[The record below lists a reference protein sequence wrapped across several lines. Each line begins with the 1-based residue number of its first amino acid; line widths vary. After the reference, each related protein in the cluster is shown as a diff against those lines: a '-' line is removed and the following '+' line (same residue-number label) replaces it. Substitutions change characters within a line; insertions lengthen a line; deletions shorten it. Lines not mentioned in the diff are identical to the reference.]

1 VPEGAA
7 GIAGGALFTSAHPG
21 PSTSIEPPAAVPIRA
36 SLTILAIAASIWIL
50 DRGKE
55 FFVPVIVAALLAF
68 TLMPLVRLGQRFRVP
83 PAAVATLILVG
94 AGVGGGA
101 LVSSNADDA
110 ARLIGQMPEL
120 TQFIV
125 TKVRRLLLVSRDDQ
139 ALLAHRELHDS
150 PPQPGTSGS
159 SGTTPPRADAN
170 PNAPLGML
178 SGGATDPGPAIETIA
193 DPVNMRDLAA
203 KAATGLATGAGKAFV
218 IALLTFFLLISAD
231 SMKTKLFNLAGSRLS
246 QKKNVLRALEESG
259 RQIQLY
265 LLITITAN
273 LIIAVLAWLL
283 LYTIGVE
290 SAASWAIGLGI
301 AHTVPYLGA
310 IAGTLLISMAAVFQ
324 FESWEVGLYVLS
336 GLGVICAVIGT
347 LIMTL
352 MQGRA
357 AKMDPA
363 VLFIGLLLFTWLWG
377 GWGLLLG
384 APILAVTKTVMSY
397 GGGGRINDVLEG

>member
-1 VPEGAA
+1 
-7 GIAGGALFTSAHPG
+7 
-21 PSTSIEPPAAVPIRA
+21 VPIRA

-55 FFVPVIVAALLAF
+55 FFVPVIAASLLAF
-68 TLMPLVRLGQRFRVP
+68 TLMPLVRLGQRFRLP
-83 PAAVATLILVG
+83 AAAVATMILVG
-94 AGVGGGA
+94 FGVGGGA

-120 TQFIV
+120 TQFMV
-125 TKVRRLLLVSRDDQ
+125 SKVRRLLLVSREDQ
-139 ALLAHRELHDS
+139 PLLAQRA
-150 PPQPGTSGS
+150 PQPAATSDPAAARSQAPHPALGPAGATRS
-159 SGTTPPRADAN
+159 DADG
-170 PNAPLGML
+170 PTPLGML
-178 SGGATDPGPAIETIA
+178 SNGRTDPGPAIETIA
-193 DPVNMRDLAA
+193 DPVSMRDLAT

-231 SMKTKLFNLAGSRLS
+231 SMKTKLFNLAGTRLS

-273 LIIAVLAWLL
+273 LIIALLAWML

-290 SAASWAIGLGI
+290 SAASWAIALGI
-301 AHTVPYLGA
+301 AHTIPYFGA
-310 IAGTLLISMAAVFQ
+310 IAGTLLIATAAVFQ
-324 FESWEVGLYVLS
+324 FESWQVGLQVLC
-336 GLGVICAVIGT
+336 GLGVICAVVGT

-384 APILAVTKTVMSY
+384 APILAVAKTIMSY
-397 GGGGRINDVLEG
+397 AGADRINDVLEG

>member
-1 VPEGAA
+1 
-7 GIAGGALFTSAHPG
+7 
-21 PSTSIEPPAAVPIRA
+21 
-36 SLTILAIAASIWIL
+36 
-50 DRGKE
+50 
-55 FFVPVIVAALLAF
+55 VIVAALLAF

-83 PAAVATLILVG
+83 AAAVATLILVG

-139 ALLAHRELHDS
+139 ALLAQREPRHDS
-150 PPQPGTSGS
+150 HRAPGTSGS
-159 SGTTPPRADAN
+159 DETAPPRPDAN
-170 PNAPLGML
+170 ASAPLGML

-193 DPVNMRDLAA
+193 DPVSMRDLAT

-265 LLITITAN
+265 LLITIAAN
-273 LIIAVLAWLL
+273 LIIALLAWLL

-290 SAASWAIGLGI
+290 SAAAWAIGLGI
-301 AHTVPYLGA
+301 AHTIPYLGA
-310 IAGTLLISMAAVFQ
+310 IAGTLLISMATVFQ

-384 APILAVTKTVMSY
+384 APILAVAKTIMSY
-397 GGGGRINDVLEG
+397 AGAERINDVLEG

>member
-1 VPEGAA
+1 M
-7 GIAGGALFTSAHPG
+7 
-21 PSTSIEPPAAVPIRA
+21 PIRA

-50 DRGKE
+50 ERGKE
-55 FFVPVIVAALLAF
+55 FFVPVIVAGLLAF
-68 TLMPLVRLGQRFRVP
+68 TLMPLVRLGERLRLP
-83 PAAVATLILVG
+83 AAAVATLILIA

-101 LVSSNADDA
+101 LVSRNADDA
-110 ARLIGQMPEL
+110 ARLVGQMPEL

-125 TKVRRLLLVSRDDQ
+125 TKVRRLLLASRDDQ
-139 ALLAHRELHDS
+139 PLLAQRA
-150 PPQPGTSGS
+150 PQQGPLSIPGAAGTPGAPGSHGPSRSDADPGT
-159 SGTTPPRADAN
+159 
-170 PNAPLGML
+170 PLGML
-178 SGGATDPGPAIETIA
+178 SDRRADPGPAIETIA
-193 DPVNMRDLAA
+193 DPASMRDLAT

-231 SMKTKLFNLAGSRLS
+231 SMKSKLFKLAGSRLS
-246 QKKNVLRALEESG
+246 QKKIALRALEESG

-265 LLITITAN
+265 LLITLTAN
-273 LIIAVLAWLL
+273 LIIALLAWLL

-301 AHTVPYLGA
+301 AHTIPYLGA
-310 IAGTLLISMAAVFQ
+310 IAGTLLIATAAVFQ
-324 FESWEVGLYVLS
+324 FESWQVGLQVLC

-363 VLFIGLLLFTWLWG
+363 MLFIGLLLFTWLWG

-384 APILAVTKTVMSY
+384 APILAVAKTIMSY
-397 GGGGRINDVLEG
+397 AGADRINDVLER

>member
-1 VPEGAA
+1 M
-7 GIAGGALFTSAHPG
+7 
-21 PSTSIEPPAAVPIRA
+21 PIRA

-55 FFVPVIVAALLAF
+55 FFVPVIAASLLAF
-68 TLMPLVRLGQRFRVP
+68 TLMPLVRLGQRFNLP
-83 PAAVATLILVG
+83 AAAVATLLLIGVG
-94 AGVGGGA
+94 AGGGA

-125 TKVRRLLLVSRDDQ
+125 TKVRRLLVSGDRQPLPAQREHPALGPAAPASAESAMPSAESRD
-139 ALLAHRELHDS
+139 
-150 PPQPGTSGS
+150 
-159 SGTTPPRADAN
+159 
-170 PNAPLGML
+170 APLGML
-178 SGGATDPGPAIETIA
+178 SKASGDTTPSLETIA
-193 DPVNMRDLAA
+193 DPVSMRDLATTV
-203 KAATGLATGAGKAFV
+203 ATGLATGAGKAFV

-231 SMKTKLFNLAGSRLS
+231 NMKTKLFNLAGNRLS
-246 QKKNVLRALEESG
+246 QKKNVLRALEESA

-273 LIIAVLAWLL
+273 VIIALLAWAL

-324 FESWEVGLYVLS
+324 FESWQVGLQVLC
-336 GLGVICAVIGT
+336 GLAVICAVVGT

-352 MQGRA
+352 MQGKA

-363 VLFIGLLLFTWLWG
+363 MLFIGLLLFTWLWG

-384 APILAVTKTVMSY
+384 APILAVAKTVMSY
-397 GGGGRINDVLEG
+397 AGVGRINDVLEG

>member
-1 VPEGAA
+1 
-7 GIAGGALFTSAHPG
+7 
-21 PSTSIEPPAAVPIRA
+21 VPIRV
-36 SLTILAIAASIWIL
+36 SLTILAVAASIWIL

-68 TLMPLVRLGQRFRVP
+68 TLMPLVRLGQRFRLP
-83 PAAVATLILVG
+83 AAAVATMILLAV
-94 AGVGGGA
+94 GVGGGA
-101 LVSSNADDA
+101 LVSRNADDA
-110 ARLIGQMPEL
+110 ARLIAQMPEL
-120 TQFIV
+120 TQFMV

-139 ALLAHRELHDS
+139 PLRAQRAPQQTADPGAAGPRPLAGGGE
-150 PPQPGTSGS
+150 SGA
-159 SGTTPPRADAN
+159 TTRADVDSVAVLGILAN
-170 PNAPLGML
+170 DGSAPGL
-178 SGGATDPGPAIETIA
+178 AIETIA
-193 DPVNMRDLAA
+193 DPVSMRDLATR
-203 KAATGLATGAGKAFV
+203 AATGLATGAGKAFV

-231 SMKTKLFNLAGSRLS
+231 SMKTKLFNLTGNRLS

-273 LIIAVLAWLL
+273 LIIALLSWLL
-283 LYTIGVE
+283 LYTVGVE
-290 SAASWAIGLGI
+290 SAASWAIALGI
-301 AHTVPYLGA
+301 AHTIPYLGA
-310 IAGTLLISMAAVFQ
+310 IAGTLLITTAAVFQ
-324 FESWEVGLYVLS
+324 FESWQVGLQVLC
-336 GLGVICAVIGT
+336 GLGVICAVVGT

-384 APILAVTKTVMSY
+384 APILAVAKTIMSY
-397 GGGGRINDVLEG
+397 AGADRINDVLEG

>member
-1 VPEGAA
+1 M
-7 GIAGGALFTSAHPG
+7 
-21 PSTSIEPPAAVPIRA
+21 PIRA

-55 FFVPVIVAALLAF
+55 FFVPVIAAALLAF
-68 TLMPLVRLGQRFRVP
+68 TLMPLVRLGQRFNL
-83 PAAVATLILVG
+83 PAAVMATLILLGV
-94 AGVGGGA
+94 GVGGGA
-101 LVSSNADDA
+101 LVSSNAEDA
-110 ARLIGQMPEL
+110 ARLVGQMPAL

-125 TKVRRLLLVSRDDQ
+125 TKVRRLLLVSRDEVP
-139 ALLAHRELHDS
+139 LLAQRA
-150 PPQPGTSGS
+150 PQLTPDAASGRHGS
-159 SGTTPPRADAN
+159 LGSADTNAAGPLGLLTEKTADAT
-170 PNAPLGML
+170 PSLDA
-178 SGGATDPGPAIETIA
+178 IA
-193 DPVNMRDLAA
+193 DPSSVRDLATR
-203 KAATGLATGAGKAFV
+203 AAAGLASGAGKAFV

-231 SMKTKLFNLAGSRLS
+231 SLKTKLFNLAGSSLS

-273 LIIAVLAWLL
+273 LIIALLAWLL

-290 SAASWAIGLGI
+290 SAASWAIALGI

-324 FESWEVGLYVLS
+324 FESWQVGLQVLC
-336 GLGVICAVIGT
+336 GLGVICAVVGT

-357 AKMDPA
+357 SKMDPA
-363 VLFIGLLLFTWLWG
+363 ILFIGLLLFTWLWG

-384 APILAVTKTVMSY
+384 APILAVAKTVMNY
-397 GGGGRINDVLEG
+397 AGAERINDVLEG

>member
-1 VPEGAA
+1 M
-7 GIAGGALFTSAHPG
+7 
-21 PSTSIEPPAAVPIRA
+21 PIRA

-50 DRGKE
+50 ERGKE

-68 TLMPLVRLGQRFRVP
+68 TLMPLVRLGQRFRLP
-83 PAAVATLILVG
+83 AAAVATLILLA

-101 LVSSNADDA
+101 LVSRNADDA
-110 ARLIGQMPEL
+110 ARLVGQMPEL

-139 ALLAHRELHDS
+139 PLLAQRTPQQGPLS
-150 PPQPGTSGS
+150 PPPGTPGTHAAPGS
-159 SGTTPPRADAN
+159 NGAIRSDAE
-170 PNAPLGML
+170 PGAPLGML
-178 SGGATDPGPAIETIA
+178 SDGRADPGPAIETIA
-193 DPVNMRDLAA
+193 DPASMRDLAT

-231 SMKTKLFNLAGSRLS
+231 SMKSKLFNLAGSRLS
-246 QKKNVLRALEESG
+246 QKKNALRALDESG

-265 LLITITAN
+265 LLITLTAN
-273 LIIAVLAWLL
+273 LIIALLAWLL

-290 SAASWAIGLGI
+290 SAASWAIALGI
-301 AHTVPYLGA
+301 AHTIPYLGA

-324 FESWEVGLYVLS
+324 FESWQVGLQVLC

-363 VLFIGLLLFTWLWG
+363 MLFIGLLLFTWLWG

-384 APILAVTKTVMSY
+384 APILAVAKTIMSY
-397 GGGGRINDVLEG
+397 AGAERLNDVLEG

>member
-1 VPEGAA
+1 
-7 GIAGGALFTSAHPG
+7 
-21 PSTSIEPPAAVPIRA
+21 VPIRA

-50 DRGKE
+50 ERGKE
-55 FFVPVIVAALLAF
+55 FFVPVIVAGLLAF
-68 TLMPLVRLGQRFRVP
+68 TLMPLVRLGERFRLP
-83 PAAVATLILVG
+83 AAAVATLILV
-94 AGVGGGA
+94 AVGVGGGA
-101 LVSSNADDA
+101 LVSRNADDA
-110 ARLIGQMPEL
+110 ARLIAQMPDL

-139 ALLAHRELHDS
+139 PLLAQR
-150 PPQPGTSGS
+150 PPQATASTGQPAAIGERPTAAGTEPAV
-159 SGTTPPRADAN
+159 GTRSDVGAAEQ
-170 PNAPLGML
+170 LGML
-178 SGGATDPGPAIETIA
+178 SDGRPDPGPALETIA
-193 DPVNMRDLAA
+193 DPVSMRDLAA
-203 KAATGLATGAGKAFV
+203 RAATGLATGAGKAFV

-231 SMKTKLFNLAGSRLS
+231 SMKTKLFNLAGNRLS

-273 LIIAVLAWLL
+273 LIIALLSWLL
-283 LYTIGVE
+283 LYTIGVQ
-290 SAASWAIGLGI
+290 SAASWAIALGI
-301 AHTVPYLGA
+301 AHTIPYLGA
-310 IAGTLLISMAAVFQ
+310 IAGTLLIATAAVFQ
-324 FESWEVGLYVLS
+324 FESWQVGLQVLC
-336 GLGVICAVIGT
+336 GLGVICAVVGT

-384 APILAVTKTVMSY
+384 APILAVAKTVMNY
-397 GGGGRINDVLEG
+397 AGAGRINDVLEG

>member
-1 VPEGAA
+1 M
-7 GIAGGALFTSAHPG
+7 
-21 PSTSIEPPAAVPIRA
+21 PIRA

-55 FFVPVIVAALLAF
+55 FFVPVIAAALLAF
-68 TLMPLVRLGQRFRVP
+68 TLMPLVRLGQRFNL
-83 PAAVATLILVG
+83 PAAVMATLILLGV
-94 AGVGGGA
+94 GVGGGA
-101 LVSSNADDA
+101 LVSSNAEDA
-110 ARLIGQMPEL
+110 ARLVGQMPAL

-125 TKVRRLLLVSRDDQ
+125 TKVRRLLLVSRDE
-139 ALLAHRELHDS
+139 APLLAQRA
-150 PPQPGTSGS
+150 PQLAPDAASGRHGSLGSADTSAAGPL
-159 SGTTPPRADAN
+159 GLLTEKTADAT
-170 PNAPLGML
+170 PSLDA
-178 SGGATDPGPAIETIA
+178 IA
-193 DPVNMRDLAA
+193 DPSSVRDLATR
-203 KAATGLATGAGKAFV
+203 AAAGLASGAGKAFV

-231 SMKTKLFNLAGSRLS
+231 SLKTKLFNLAGSSLS

-273 LIIAVLAWLL
+273 LIIALLAWLL

-290 SAASWAIGLGI
+290 AAASWAIALGI

-324 FESWEVGLYVLS
+324 FESWQVGLQVLC
-336 GLGVICAVIGT
+336 GLGVICAVVGT

-357 AKMDPA
+357 SKMDPA
-363 VLFIGLLLFTWLWG
+363 ILFIGLLLFTWLWG

-384 APILAVTKTVMSY
+384 APILAVAKTVMNY
-397 GGGGRINDVLEG
+397 AGAERINDVLEG

>member
-1 VPEGAA
+1 MDKAHSPLLSAA
-7 GIAGGALFTSAHPG
+7 QPDSLHRT
-21 PSTSIEPPAAVPIRA
+21 PAAVPIRV

-139 ALLAHRELHDS
+139 TLVAQREPQHDS
-150 PPQPGTSGS
+150 HRPPGTPGS
-159 SGTTPPRADAN
+159 SAAAPPRPDAS
-170 PNAPLGML
+170 APLGML

-193 DPVNMRDLAA
+193 DPVSMRDLAT

-273 LIIAVLAWLL
+273 LIIALLAWLL

-290 SAASWAIGLGI
+290 SAASWAIALGI
-301 AHTVPYLGA
+301 AHTIPYLGA

-384 APILAVTKTVMSY
+384 APILAVAKTVMSY